1 MSSEKRE
8 FNCDKCSFSTADRK
22 DWKRHTASKKHRGVI
37 QGEPLIFH
45 TCGYC
50 GKEYK
55 HASGLCR
62 HKKRCIEGSSVVM
75 AQAQHIKE
83 LHVMLNELVETNRRT
98 VEAFKPGECGN
109 VYNTTNKMTVNVF
122 LNEKCKEAMDLE
134 AFVDSMVISASDLD
148 YTRENG
154 YVKGISNIFVKHLGF
169 LGPTQRPIHCVDGKR
184 LQFYVKA
191 EGEWNRDG
199 EDRVND
205 SIHQVSYKQIQQIKE
220 WERAHPNWEKHESG
234 VEQYLATIRTVMGGM
249 SDQESKQSVDDIKRH
264 LGANVPLRSAL
275 EICSD
280 EKI

>member
-1 MSSEKRE
+1 MSSDNRD
-8 FNCDKCSFSTADRK
+8 FYCDRCCFSTADRK
-22 DWKRHTASKKHRGVI
+22 DWKRHTSSKKHRESVLGQQTV
-37 QGEPLIFH
+37 H
-45 TCGYC
+45 VCGTC

-55 HASGLCR
+55 HASGVSR
-62 HKKRCIEGSSVVM
+62 HKRTCRDGGASVVV

-83 LHVMLNELVETNRRT
+83 LHGMLNELVETNRRT
-98 VEAFKPGECGN
+98 IEAFQPGGCGN

-154 YVKGISNIFVKHLGF
+154 YVKGISNIFVKHLGY

-205 SIHQVSYKQIQQIKE
+205 SIHQVSHKQIQQIKE
-220 WERAHPNWEKHESG
+220 WERAHPNWEMHESG

-249 SDQESKQSVDDIKRH
+249 SDQESKQSVDEIKRH

>member
-1 MSSEKRE
+1 MSSDKMD
-8 FNCDKCSFSTADRK
+8 FYCDRCGFSTADRK
-22 DWKRHTASKKHRGVI
+22 DWKRHISSKKHRGFT
-37 QGEPLIFH
+37 QCEPHVVH
-45 TCGYC
+45 TCSSC

-55 HASGLCR
+55 HSSGLSR
-62 HKKRCIEGSSVVM
+62 HKKTCREESSVVV

-83 LHVMLNELVETNRRT
+83 LHGMLNELVETNRRT
-98 VEAFKPGECGN
+98 IEAAAGGGGN

-205 SIHQVSYKQIQQIKE
+205 SIHQVSHKQIQQIKE
-220 WERAHPNWEKHESG
+220 WERSHPNWEKHESG
-234 VEQYLATIRTVMGGM
+234 VEQYLATIRNVMGGM
-249 SDQESKQSVDDIKRH
+249 SDQENKQSVDDIKRH

-275 EICSD
+275 DVWSD